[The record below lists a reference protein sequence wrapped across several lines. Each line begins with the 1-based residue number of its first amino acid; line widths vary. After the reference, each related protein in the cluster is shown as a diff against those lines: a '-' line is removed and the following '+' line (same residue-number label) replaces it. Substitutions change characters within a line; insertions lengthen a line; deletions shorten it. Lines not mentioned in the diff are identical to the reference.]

1 MTVMAAT
8 KEEDEG
14 EVITAIVP
22 DSAVGERLDKVLPR
36 VFAPY
41 SRSQL
46 QAWLKEGRITL
57 AGEVPLARLAVAGG
71 EVLCLQVPPPP
82 QARWLPEAMAL
93 LVVYEDE
100 NIAVIDKPAGLVVH
114 PGAGNTTGT
123 LANALLH
130 RYPVTQALPR
140 AGIVNRLDKDTSGL
154 LVVALTEL
162 ARAELIRGLEARTI
176 RREYLAVT
184 NGCLV
189 AGGTVDAPVGRHPR
203 NRLKM
208 AVTQKGRPA
217 LTEYRVHQR
226 FRSHT
231 MLSLRLQ
238 TGRTHQ
244 IRVHMAHLGFP
255 LVGDPIYGA
264 RPQLPPRSSAHL
276 AATLQAFRRQA
287 LHAAALA
294 LAHPITGESLRWES
308 PLPPDLVTLVDALA
322 SDTKH
327 NS

>member
-1 MTVMAAT
+1 
-8 KEEDEG
+8 
-14 EVITAIVP
+14 
-22 DSAVGERLDKVLPR
+22 
-36 VFAPY
+36 
-41 SRSQL
+41 
-46 QAWLKEGRITL
+46 
-57 AGEVPLARLAVAGG
+57 
-71 EVLCLQVPPPP
+71 
-82 QARWLPEAMAL
+82 
-93 LVVYEDE
+93 
-100 NIAVIDKPAGLVVH
+100 
-114 PGAGNTTGT
+114 
-123 LANALLH
+123 
-130 RYPVTQALPR
+130 
-140 AGIVNRLDKDTSGL
+140 
-154 LVVALTEL
+154 
-162 ARAELIRGLEARTI
+162 
-176 RREYLAVT
+176 
-184 NGCLV
+184 
-189 AGGTVDAPVGRHPR
+189 
-203 NRLKM
+203 M

-276 AATLQAFRRQA
+276 VATLQAFRRQA